1 MCITCTC
8 IKQPVRTGYFI
19 CITIRREGTVFIES
33 AKEWESPTYS
43 GICNIP
49 PELLKFVGTYCM
61 QYLSFNFQPVCCSG
75 TIPDDWQASSY
86 SNIIKERAV
95 GPEIQ

>member
-1 MCITCTC
+1 
-8 IKQPVRTGYFI
+8 
-19 CITIRREGTVFIES
+19 VFIES

-49 PELLKFVGTYCM
+49 PELLKFVGTYCTK
-61 QYLSFNFQPVCCSG
+61 YLSFNFQPVCCSG

-86 SNIIKERAV
+86 SNIIKERAAGV
-95 GPEIQ
+95 KSNDLSLNGSESSI